1 MPSLVLI
8 VTEDSLVLTAIPFL
22 IVGQPVRVSSHLF
35 ITGSALLETVNWRLA
50 FKATEI
56 LVCNNRALKKY
67 VHLSLSARSRF

>member
-22 IVGQPVRVSSHLF
+22 IVGQPVRVSYLF

-67 VHLSLSARSRF
+67 VHLSLSVRSRF